1 MIFNFTKT
9 SKVYNLF
16 KILLFSWF
24 YITGFC
30 AASDESS
37 AGKATATALLHMPF
51 KIGFEFQE
59 IGGLCPWA
67 LNDITVQR
75 KPLFCMPAEG
85 RVNPLWHVVI
95 DTNDLEFVTSPY
107 SAEEGP
113 ILQRCLETLFNAF
126 QLLKANL
133 EARETIIFDEWVA
146 GITGIIP
153 LPEYELVRNKH
164 IIKPPKW
171 AVRFAPQ
178 VTIQHPL
185 EWTIPLYYGIFD
197 LDCSDM
203 VSFSAS
209 FPYRDSVL
217 KAFKERES
225 EKLHGI
231 FADAGKKINGL
242 VFLHALTL
250 VQMSPVDES
259 DGREALEETLESLDT
274 CCQVDAKMKL
284 TLMSRRP
291 FSAMHKDIS
300 ASLTVPYEDYFRES
314 IMGFNKQFVTF
325 AEVEKLFCFSNYGDQ
340 FFDPDTKSVRSLEA
354 LAGLPPF
361 TGEFFSSNDDLI
373 RRLLS
378 QGVITTAMIR
388 NSVGGMAIFEP
399 YFNAALNI
407 SLPTRPRYDLDIS
420 DAGDTLVV
428 AHEST
433 DDVLSPPWFLGEMD
447 SMGRFKGDISA
458 EDKKYGEAIIEIRAI
473 KSVGTW
479 FLKKVSLE
487 GSSKSGKFLTDPD
500 ILTIEGMSLFNFL
513 SSFTQKHFS
522 DIYMG
527 ILYALQK
534 Y

>member
-1 MIFNFTKT
+1 
-9 SKVYNLF
+9 
-16 KILLFSWF
+16 
-24 YITGFC
+24 
-30 AASDESS
+30 
-37 AGKATATALLHMPF
+37 MPF

-67 LNDITVQR
+67 LHDITVQR
-75 KPLFCMPAEG
+75 KPLFCMPSDS
-85 RVNPLWHVVI
+85 RTIPLWHVVI
-95 DTNDLEFVTSPY
+95 DTNDLEFVTYPY
-107 SAEEGP
+107 SDEEGP
-113 ILQRCLETLFNAF
+113 ALQRCLDTLSAAF

-133 EARETIIFDEWVA
+133 EARETITFDEWVA
-146 GITGIIP
+146 GIVGIVP
-153 LPEYELVRNKH
+153 LPEYELVRDKQ

-171 AVRFAPQ
+171 TARFAPQ

-185 EWTIPLYYGIFD
+185 EWTIPLYYGIID
-197 LDCSDM
+197 RDCADM
-203 VSFSAS
+203 LSFSSS

-217 KAFKERES
+217 KAFKEGNS
-225 EKLHGI
+225 KKLHEI
-231 FADAGKKINGL
+231 FVDTGKKINGL

-250 VQMSPVDES
+250 VQMTPVEES
-259 DGREALEETLESLDT
+259 DGREALEETVKSLET
-274 CCQVDAKMKL
+274 CYQVDAKMKL

-300 ASLTVPYEDYFRES
+300 ASFTVSYEDYFRES
-314 IMGFNKQFVTF
+314 ILRFNKQFVTF

-354 LAGLPPF
+354 LAGVHPF

-373 RRLLS
+373 RQLLS
-378 QGVITTAMIR
+378 QGVITTAMVR
-388 NSVGGMAIFEP
+388 NSVGGKAIFEP

-407 SLPTRPRYDLDIS
+407 SLPTHLRYDLNIS
-420 DAGDTLVV
+420 GAGDTLVV
-428 AHEST
+428 AREST
-433 DDVLSPPWFLGEMD
+433 DDVLSPPLFLGETD

-473 KSVGTW
+473 KSVGAW

-500 ILTIEGMSLFNFL
+500 RLTIEGMSLFNFL
-513 SSFTQKHFS
+513 SSFTQEDFS

-527 ILYALQK
+527 VLYALQR
-534 Y
+534 YLSNL

>member
-1 MIFNFTKT
+1 MIFNFIKAE
-9 SKVYNLF
+9 KVYKLF
-16 KILLFSWF
+16 KIILLSCF
-24 YITGFC
+24 YITGVY
-30 AASDESS
+30 ASTDESS
-37 AGKATATALLHMPF
+37 ASKATATSLPHMPF

-75 KPLFCMPAEG
+75 KPLFCMPTEG
-85 RVNPLWHVVI
+85 RANPLWHVVI
-95 DTNDLEFVTSPY
+95 DTNDIELVTSPY
-107 SAEEGP
+107 TDEERP
-113 ILQRCLETLFNAF
+113 LLQGCLDTLFNAF
-126 QLLKANL
+126 QFLKANL
-133 EARETIIFDEWVA
+133 EARETITFDDWIV
-146 GITGIIP
+146 GIPGVQT
-153 LPEYELVRNKH
+153 LPDYGLVHDKL

-171 AVRFAPQ
+171 AARFAPQ

-185 EWTIPLYYGIFD
+185 EWTIPLYYGLFD

-209 FPYRDSVL
+209 FPYRDSIV

-225 EKLHGI
+225 KKLHGI
-231 FADAGKKINGL
+231 FVDAGKKINGL
-242 VFLHALTL
+242 VFLHALTF
-250 VQMSPVDES
+250 VQMSPVDET
-259 DGREALEETLESLDT
+259 DGREALEETLESLDN
-274 CCQVDAKMKL
+274 CYQVDAKMKL

-300 ASLTVPYEDYFRES
+300 ESLTVPYEDYFRDS
-314 IMGFNKQFVTF
+314 ILSCNKQFVTF

-340 FFDPDTKSVRSLEA
+340 FFDPDTKSVKSLEA

-388 NSVGGMAIFEP
+388 NSVGGMAIFAP
-399 YFNAALNI
+399 YFNAALSI
-407 SLPTRPRYDLDIS
+407 SLQTRPRYDLNIS
-420 DAGDTLVV
+420 GTGETLIV
-428 AHEST
+428 AREST
-433 DDVLSPPWFLGEMD
+433 DDVLSPPWLLGETD
-447 SMGRFKGDISA
+447 SMGRFKGDIPA

-473 KSVGTW
+473 KSVGAW

-500 ILTIEGMSLFNFL
+500 RLTIEAMSLFNFL
-513 SSFTQKHFS
+513 SSFTQEHFS

-527 ILYALQK
+527 VLYALQK